1 MLSYKTVNGYYTV
14 YVLFPQ
20 MKSQTRGQLNGLR
33 DRAVMDNSDV
43 PIPIEILNLE
53 RKCNI
58 FSCQF

>member
-1 MLSYKTVNGYYTV
+1 MNGYYTV

-20 MKSQTRGQLNGLR
+20 MKSQTCGQLTGLS
-33 DRAVMDNSDV
+33 DSAVMDNSDV
-43 PIPIEILNLE
+43 PIPIEKLNLE

>member
-20 MKSQTRGQLNGLR
+20 MKSQTRGQQTGLR

-43 PIPIEILNLE
+43 PIPIEKLNLE

>member
-20 MKSQTRGQLNGLR
+20 MKSQTHGQLTGLR
-33 DRAVMDNSDV
+33 VRTVMDNLDV
-43 PIPIEILNLE
+43 PIPIEKLNLE

-58 FSCQF
+58 FS

>member
-20 MKSQTRGQLNGLR
+20 MKSQTRGQLTGLR

-43 PIPIEILNLE
+43 PIPIEKLNL
-53 RKCNI
+53 
-58 FSCQF
+58 